1 MEQVTTKQVR
11 ASWLRSSIGTV
22 WEVVFKIYKNSVDL
36 FLPLQ
41 YMYMQ
46 MYLYMERKSDSQ
58 EQKLVRNFRGYYS
71 LKQLLLLCFGKYVK
85 RN

>member
-46 MYLYMERKSDSQ
+46 MYLYMERKIRQSGT
-58 EQKLVRNFRGYYS
+58 EVAEKLQGVLQPETIIIIMFW
-71 LKQLLLLCFGKYVK
+71 QICEA
-85 RN
+85 